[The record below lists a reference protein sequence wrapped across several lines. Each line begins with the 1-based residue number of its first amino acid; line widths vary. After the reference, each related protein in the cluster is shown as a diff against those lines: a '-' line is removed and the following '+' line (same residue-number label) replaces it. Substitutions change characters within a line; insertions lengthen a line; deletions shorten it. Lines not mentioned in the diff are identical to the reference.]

1 MTSQFSLWL
10 YPLLAFSV
18 VALAVRA
25 RIPFGWSW
33 GSIIQVLPVLACGV
47 LGLYVGPDWVFAI
60 VGWLLLLVFYLPSR
74 FFYTGI
80 QRNLMT
86 LNAGGMMLLSE
97 RVKLIFWGLPG
108 RFWSDMTRALA
119 LYIEGRGD
127 DADALL
133 DDWQGRQGLPKDV
146 RDLPSNYRFVGNG
159 VMWRWQRVVDQYE
172 AMGEDDRKRLGHS
185 VLLPTARAYAE
196 LGRFDDAA
204 ECIKKAKLAENMLP
218 MQYLALSLLP
228 FFSLS
233 GAISELK
240 ALIGILAKKSKDF
253 PVSSREYWTGRCY
266 LAAGQE
272 SEARKCLEA
281 SRNASESERFKSRI
295 DWLLESRVDRS
306 EKHGLVSGGDVRAR
320 VDEIWQLFRK
330 AAYVQEIISPQRQS
344 VAVTLIVV
352 LIVLVYLLY
361 GPIKDYMVFF
371 KPVAG
376 EERLWAWVTFVV
388 SSFSVSK
395 AAILHGEYYRLLT
408 YLFLHAHVTH
418 MILNIVGLVW
428 FGRIAENIFGT
439 SRFVA
444 IYFVGGILSGVAH
457 SLLSTD
463 IAVGASGAVMAVFA
477 ASAAGIYRLKDKI
490 PDSVRRFEL
499 SWLGGLA
506 AFQVV
511 LDQVIP
517 HVAAFAHLGGL
528 LAGLAFGMV
537 LSLRNP
543 DSGEEEIT
551 GKFVGG

>member
-25 RIPFGWSW
+25 RIPIGWSW

-47 LGLYVGPDWVFAI
+47 LGLYLGPDWIFAI
-60 VGWLLLLVFYLPSR
+60 AGWLLVLVFYLPSR
-74 FFYTGI
+74 YFYTGI

-86 LNAGGMMLLSE
+86 LNAGGMLLLSE
-97 RVKLIFWGLPG
+97 RVKFIFWGLPG

-119 LYIEGRGD
+119 FYIEGRGD

-133 DDWQGRQGLPKDV
+133 DNWQGRQGLPKDV

-159 VMWRWQRVVDQYE
+159 VMWRWQKVVDQYE
-172 AMGEDDRKRLGHS
+172 TMAEEDRKRLGHS

-233 GAISELK
+233 GSIDELK
-240 ALIGILAKKSKDF
+240 ELIGILSKRSKDF

-272 SEARKCLEA
+272 DEARRCLEA
-281 SRNASESERFKSRI
+281 SRNASQSERFKSRI
-295 DWLLESRVDRS
+295 DWLLNDWLLNDWVNKKEPSS
-306 EKHGLVSGGDVRAR
+306 DVRAR

-330 AAYVQEIISPQRQS
+330 AAYVQEIISPQRHS
-344 VAVTLIVV
+344 VAVTLIVI

-371 KPVAG
+371 QPMVG
-376 EERLWAWVTFVV
+376 QERLWAWVGFVV

-395 AAILHGEYYRLLT
+395 AAIMNGEYYRLLT

-457 SLLSTD
+457 SLLSPD

-506 AFQVV
+506 AFQVI

>member
-25 RIPFGWSW
+25 RIPIGWSW

-47 LGLYVGPDWVFAI
+47 LGLYVGPDWIFAI
-60 VGWLLLLVFYLPSR
+60 LGWLLVLASYLPSR

-86 LNAGGMMLLSE
+86 LNARGMMVLSE
-97 RVKLIFWGLPG
+97 RVKLVFWGLPG

-133 DDWQGRQGLPKDV
+133 DHWQGRPGLPKDV

-172 AMGEDDRKRLGHS
+172 AMAEEDRKRLGHS

-233 GAISELK
+233 GALTELK
-240 ALIGILAKKSKDF
+240 ALIGILARRSKDF
-253 PVSSREYWTGRCY
+253 PVSSREYWSGRCY

-272 SEARKCLEA
+272 EEARKCLEA
-281 SRNASESERFKSRI
+281 SRNASQSERFKSRI
-295 DWLLESRVDRS
+295 DWLLEEWLLDS
-306 EKHGLVSGGDVRAR
+306 EKQRPGADVRAR

-330 AAYVQEIISPQRQS
+330 AAYVQEIISPQRHS

-395 AAILHGEYYRLLT
+395 AAILNGEYYRLLT

-506 AFQVV
+506 AFQVI